1 MDTITEHELRE
12 AYQLSG
18 MWRSGWTFK
27 RAIETSLVLKGLQ
40 ITAKAIRARQMKHGK
55 PAPLQQAI
63 ELGEAV

>member
-12 AYQLSG
+12 AFQLSG
-18 MWRSGWTFK
+18 LWRRGWTYK

-40 ITAKAIRARQMKHGK
+40 ITAKAIRSRREKHGK